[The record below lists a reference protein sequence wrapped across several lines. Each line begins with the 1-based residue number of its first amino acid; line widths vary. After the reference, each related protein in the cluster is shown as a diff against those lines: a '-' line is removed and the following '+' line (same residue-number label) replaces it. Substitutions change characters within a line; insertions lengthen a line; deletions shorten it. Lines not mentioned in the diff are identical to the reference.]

1 VVDRHDLEG
10 ALSRVTDWVQAEF
23 AYIEDVAAGLGCAR
37 RIESGPGVA
46 FRLEGKVIGR
56 AHPKRGHVGV
66 GLPDRMRSDVEALTG
81 ALRTQTSFAWFNYA
95 PGVADR
101 DTIELLLCTSAGD
114 ASSLTRLPRFDVRD
128 NKRVPSNDD
137 ADLRLILTV
146 LRAFQHHKTATGVPS
161 AVKPLR
167 ETLFFR

>member
-1 VVDRHDLEG
+1 MGYGGGPAGGTCIWEGGGVVDRHDLEG
-10 ALSRVTDWVQAEF
+10 TLSRVTDGVQAEL
-23 AYIEDVAAGLGCAR
+23 AYIEDIAA
-37 RIESGPGVA
+37 
-46 FRLEGKVIGR
+46 
-56 AHPKRGHVGV
+56 

-81 ALRTQTSFAWFNYA
+81 ALRAQTSFAWFNYA

-128 NKRVPSNDD
+128 NNGVPSNDD

>member
-1 VVDRHDLEG
+1 MGYGGDPNGGTCIWEGGGVVDRHDLEG
-10 ALSRVTDWVQAEF
+10 TLSRVTDWVQAEL
-23 AYIEDVAAGLGCAR
+23 AYIEDVAA
-37 RIESGPGVA
+37 
-46 FRLEGKVIGR
+46 
-56 AHPKRGHVGV
+56 

-81 ALRTQTSFAWFNYA
+81 ALRAQTSFAWFNYA

-101 DTIELLLCTSAGD
+101 DTIELLLSTSAGD

-128 NKRVPSNDD
+128 NNGVPSNDD